1 MSQSV
6 PPEAAMEAAIAQA
19 KSSDTP
25 YGAVIVKD
33 GEIVAK
39 AGNTVQPDSDPSA
52 HAEVNAMRQLTANVG
67 EAMLSGDYV
76 LYSTCEP
83 CAMCAATAV
92 WSGMSKIVYGVG
104 ADDFDENPNVIE
116 LRCHEV
122 IGKAPKEIA
131 IESGLLKDD
140 CKKLHETHPV

>member
-1 MSQSV
+1 MSQPVS
-6 PPEAAMEAAIAQA
+6 PDAAMAAAIAQA
-19 KSSDTP
+19 KASDTP
-25 YGAVIVKD
+25 YGAVIVKA
-33 GEIVAK
+33 GEIVAA

-52 HAEVNAMRQLTANVG
+52 HAEVNAMRQLTAKAG
-67 EAMLSGDYV
+67 EAMLDGDYV

-83 CAMCAATAV
+83 CAMCAAMAV
-92 WSGMSKIVYGVG
+92 WAGIRKIVYGVG

-116 LRCHEV
+116 LRCTEV

-131 IESGLLKDD
+131 IEAGLLKDE

>member
-1 MSQSV
+1 
-6 PPEAAMEAAIAQA
+6 MEAAITQA
-19 KSSDTP
+19 KASDTP

-33 GEIVAK
+33 GKIVAES
-39 AGNTVQPDSDPSA
+39 GNTVQPDSDPSA
-52 HAEVNAMRQLTANVG
+52 HAEVNAMRKLTQQVG
-67 EAMLSGDYV
+67 EAMLDGDYI

-83 CAMCAATAV
+83 CTMCAATAV
-92 WSGMSKIVYGVG
+92 WAGMSKIVYGVG

-116 LRCHEV
+116 LRCSEV

-140 CKKLHETHPV
+140 CKKLHKTHPV